1 MRPHLNRNLGAIYAA
16 GLLRALGVGLMGVVL
31 GIYLSRVGFSATF
44 IGLVIGSGLV
54 GGALGTVGVSF
65 LADRLGRRLTLV
77 TLGLLSGAGGLA
89 LALTTGGTP
98 ILVFAFLGMLNGF
111 GTDRGPAFALE
122 QAIVPQ
128 LIPSERRTWA
138 LAWYAVTLDAGHALG
153 SLGGALPFLLGRWL
167 RVDLLAA
174 YKLTFGLYAGLNLL
188 SALLYLALS
197 PRVEAAPSEAPAPR
211 VRISPRT
218 RSIVTKLAALSGID
232 SLGGGFLSDALVA
245 YWFFRRFGVSES
257 GLGLVFFAGH
267 LLNSVSYL
275 AAAWLAHR
283 IGLVNTMVFTHIP
296 SSLFLIL
303 VPFAASFP
311 GAVALLLVR
320 EALVEMDVP
329 TRQSYIVGVV
339 QPAERTF
346 ASGVTNVTRNISRAI
361 SPSLAGYLMQQVALG
376 IPLFLGGGLKI
387 IYDVALYF
395 SFRRLQPPE
404 EQSAPAET

>member
-1 MRPHLNRNLGAIYAA
+1 MRPYLNRNLGAIYAA

-77 TLGLLSGAGGLA
+77 ALGLLSGAGGLA

-153 SLGGALPFLLGRWL
+153 SLGAALPFLLGRWL

-197 PRVEAAPSEAPAPR
+197 PRVEVAPSEAAAPR
-211 VRISPRT
+211 VRISPAT

-275 AAAWLAHR
+275 VAAWLAHR
-283 IGLVNTMVFTHIP
+283 IGLVNTMVFTHLP
-296 SSLFLIL
+296 SNLFLIL

-346 ASGVTNVTRNISRAI
+346 ASGVTNVTRNVSRAI

-387 IYDVALYF
+387 IYDVVLYF
-395 SFRRLQPPE
+395 AFRGLKPPE
-404 EQSAPAET
+404 EQSAPGET